1 METWFLI
8 IVTACLGALLKAFLS
23 LKPQTKLPPGP
34 GGVPI
39 INSIKWL
46 GASSTDVES
55 YLRSLRQKF
64 GPIITIHMNTRP
76 AIFVSSHT
84 IAHQALVQNGAIFA
98 DRPKPTATAKIAT
111 ANQHNISSAGY
122 GPTWRTLRRNL
133 TSQIL
138 HSSRLKEYSHARKW
152 VLDIL
157 ITRFG
162 SDGDDAIKVVVHF
175 QFAMFCLLVLMCF
188 GDKLEESKIK
198 EVEDVQRS
206 LLVSFTKFQ
215 VLNFFPRLTRL
226 LFWKRWELFFRLRKR
241 QQEVLIPLIRARKE
255 INKQDG
261 EKPVTSYVDTLLN
274 LEIQDDDSGCKRK
287 LTEDELI
294 SACSEFLSAG
304 TDTTSTALQWMMANL
319 VKYPEIQ
326 ARLFDEIRGVIGAE
340 AEHVGEEDLP
350 KMPYLKAVVLEGLR
364 RHPPG
369 HFVLPHTVTQEAEL
383 GEYVVPK
390 NAVINFTVAEMG
402 WDPQVWEDPM
412 EFKPE
417 RFLPTEGSDVE
428 FDITGSREIKMMP
441 FGAGRRICP
450 GFGLA
455 ILHLEYFVA
464 NLVWKFEWAAA
475 KGHEVDLSEK
485 QEFTIVM
492 KHPLHAR
499 ISPRHLPSSN

>member
-23 LKPQTKLPPGP
+23 LKSKPKLPPGP

-39 INSIKWL
+39 INSIKWV
-46 GASSTDVES
+46 GASSTDLEA
-55 YLRSLRQKF
+55 YLRSLRDKF
-64 GPIITIHMNTRP
+64 GPIITVHLTSRP
-76 AIFVSSHT
+76 AIFVSSHAL
-84 IAHQALVQNGAIFA
+84 AHQALVQNGAIFA
-98 DRPKPTATAKIAT
+98 DRAKPNATSKIAT

-122 GPTWRTLRRNL
+122 GPTWRILRRNL

-138 HSSRLKEYSHARKW
+138 HPSRLKEYSHARKW

-157 ITRFG
+157 ITRFA
-162 SDGDDAIKVVVHF
+162 SAGDNAIKVVDHF

-206 LLVSFTKFQ
+206 LMVSFNKFQ

-226 LFWKRWELFFRLRKR
+226 LLWKRWELFFSLRKR
-241 QQEVLIPLIRARKE
+241 QREVLLPLIRARQE

-261 EKPVTSYVDTLLN
+261 EKPVSSYVDTLLN
-274 LEIQDDDSGCKRK
+274 LEIQDDNSGRKRE

-294 SACSEFLSAG
+294 SACSEFLGAG
-304 TDTTSTALQWMMANL
+304 TDTTSTALQWIMANL

-326 ARLFDEIRGVIGAE
+326 ARLFDEIRKVVGAE
-340 AEHVGEEDLP
+340 AEYVGEEDLP
-350 KMPYLKAVVLEGLR
+350 RMPYLKAVVLEGLR

-369 HFVLPHTVTQEAEL
+369 HFVLPHTVTQETEL
-383 GEYVVPK
+383 GGYVMPK

-412 EFKPE
+412 EFKPK
-417 RFLPTEGSDVE
+417 RFLPAKGSDVE
-428 FDITGSREIKMMP
+428 FDITCSREIKMMP

-464 NLVWKFEWAAA
+464 NLVSKFEWAAA

-492 KHPLHAR
+492 KHPLHAH
-499 ISPRHLPSSN
+499 ISPRCLSLSI